1 MGKVLEDTVNK
12 YPNRVAIKS
21 IHEDLTITYEEL
33 LSKVLINPSY
43 EISELGYCINK
54 AELKGLVFGNKI
66 TSRDYYGML
75 LQMIPELGNSQP
87 GRLVSKDFPTLTTGI
102 FKLKSLANEYRN
114 NNRIS
119 EYVKEINPGD
129 GSIIHF
135 TSGTTGKPK
144 AGLDSHLG
152 LVNNTY
158 FSGLRSNFR
167 DYHQK
172 ICVQM
177 YSSNWYSNYS
187 LYGMTETTASNFQ
200 SLPDDSVD
208 KVAEH
213 VGYIQDHVVD
223 ENGKTVPF
231 GESGEL
237 MIRGYVTMISYW
249 NDPEKTKE
257 TINEEGWLHTG
268 IKEIIVR
275 GGENIA
281 PKEIEDLLNTH
292 PDIVI
297 GVADER
303 LGEELCA
310 VLRIREG
317 AKLSLDEIKS
327 FCSGKMAKFKIPR
340 IMRIMTTECNVCKIN
355 VLVTQKRIKCVKCQS
370 LYHFECIVPSG
381 SKSPVTRGQWICPT
395 CQSKLPS
402 TTLESIN
409 ISEGAVDSNDWL
421 LAIRKEVKEVISLTV
436 SVELRKIPEELSG
449 LQNIKASLDYL
460 SSYFDTIKQEL
471 EEAKKEILC
480 HEERKHLT
488 NVRLADHT
496 SYIIELLQRT
506 VDIAQKYNWSK
517 LKLDDIVMNIDM
529 DLIQSTV
536 QQAWLYDRNTNITR
550 LELRSTLRM
559 QDVAIGYDVIAKM
572 DHDEFHNTG
581 VIVHPLIHF
590 PITLIRDLFTDELS
604 STGST
609 TLFTHRNG
617 VKFVPENT
625 VTQIISVLFIYI

>member
-1 MGKVLEDTVNK
+1 MFVRSCVLFNRVYLWNYSRLSRKFSGQPSYLHNPGCEPLTYSNMGKVLEDTVNK

-75 LQMIPELGNSQP
+75 QQMIPELSNSQP
-87 GRLVSKDFPTLTTGI
+87 GKLVSKDFPTLTTLVAIGNDDLNGI

-172 ICVQM
+172 ICVQVPMFHALGSVVTVMGGLRHGCTLILASPVYSVQANINALCSERCTAVTGTPTM
-177 YSSNWYSNYS
+177 YVDILSQIRDKGILPIKLQMAMAAGAPCSPQLIRQMQKQMNTASVSS

-213 VGYIQDHVVD
+213 VGYIQDHVEAKVVD

-237 MIRGYVTMISYW
+237 MIRGYVNMISYW

-268 IKEIIVR
+268 DKFKLSPDGYGTIVGRIKEIIVR

-292 PDIVI
+292 PDIVESQVI

-317 AKLSLDEIKS
+317 AKLGLDEIKS

-340 IMRIMTTECNVCKIN
+340 IMRI
-355 VLVTQKRIKCVKCQS
+355 
-370 LYHFECIVPSG
+370 
-381 SKSPVTRGQWICPT
+381 
-395 CQSKLPS
+395 
-402 TTLESIN
+402 
-409 ISEGAVDSNDWL
+409 VDSFPKTASGKIQKFRL
-421 LAIRKEVKEVISLTV
+421 KEMME
-436 SVELRKIPEELSG
+436 SG
-449 LQNIKASLDYL
+449 
-460 SSYFDTIKQEL
+460 
-471 EEAKKEILC
+471 
-480 HEERKHLT
+480 
-488 NVRLADHT
+488 
-496 SYIIELLQRT
+496 
-506 VDIAQKYNWSK
+506 K
-517 LKLDDIVMNIDM
+517 L
-529 DLIQSTV
+529 
-536 QQAWLYDRNTNITR
+536 
-550 LELRSTLRM
+550 
-559 QDVAIGYDVIAKM
+559 
-572 DHDEFHNTG
+572 
-581 VIVHPLIHF
+581 
-590 PITLIRDLFTDELS
+590 
-604 STGST
+604 
-609 TLFTHRNG
+609 
-617 VKFVPENT
+617 
-625 VTQIISVLFIYI
+625 